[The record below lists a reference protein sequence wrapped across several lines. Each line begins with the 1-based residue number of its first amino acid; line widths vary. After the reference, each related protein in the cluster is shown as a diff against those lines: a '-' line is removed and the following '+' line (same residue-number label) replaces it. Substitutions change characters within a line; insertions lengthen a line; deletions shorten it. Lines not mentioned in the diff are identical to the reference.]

1 MRRYRKNPEE
11 PVKSIGQAAQVLGVS
26 VDATKEEV
34 QRAYRKKSK
43 MAHPDLGGSTEEQQL
58 VNSANGWF
66 QRRFDAEAAAA
77 TAEEEDDIGDALRRR
92 AAPRE
97 RVRPV
102 VARPYRPGEVDWAK
116 DIPRW
121 REVAN
126 AAVIGLRSDGQAD
139 LLVNNT
145 YITTLNSLLG
155 LVEHLKMLIT
165 SQAGASQTAWE
176 RYIVYIARQST
187 GELTTVGLRNLWERV
202 MLEEG
207 ASTHAPDLTRTRR
220 MKPDDFS

>member
-11 PVKSIGQAAQVLGVS
+11 PVKSIGHAAQVLGVS

-34 QRAYRKKSK
+34 QRAFRKKSK
-43 MAHPDLGGSTEEQQL
+43 TAHPDLGGSTEEQQL
-58 VNSANGWF
+58 VNSANEWF

-77 TAEEEDDIGDALRRR
+77 AAEEEDDIGSALRRR

-102 VARPYRPGEVDWAK
+102 MARPYRPGEVDWANA
-116 DIPRW
+116 IPRW
-121 REVAN
+121 REVVN

-155 LVEHLKMLIT
+155 LVEHLKIRI
-165 SQAGASQTAWE
+165 SAQAGVSPTAWE
-176 RYIVYIARQST
+176 RYIVYIAHQST